1 MPSAPNE
8 RTDHQT
14 TVSEA
19 LQDNLD
25 KVASF
30 SQREEAKA
38 SSVQRTIERI
48 SLFFGNPRFL
58 LGFVAFC
65 VLWIVTDFIFKSLR
79 NVYFDGPPFSLLQ
92 GVITFFGVLITM
104 AVLIRQNR
112 LARIEEQRA
121 HLELQVNLLSE
132 QKTTKIIQLL
142 EELRRDLP
150 NVHNRVDPDA
160 EAMQALTNPDAVLD
174 AIESQ
179 RADDHSRS

>member
-1 MPSAPNE
+1 MPSTPGE
-8 RTDHQT
+8 RTEQRAEI
-14 TVSEA
+14 SEA

-38 SSVQRTIERI
+38 SPAQRTIERI
-48 SLFFGNPRFL
+48 TLFFGNPRVL
-58 LGFVAFC
+58 LAFVAFC
-65 VLWIVTDFIFKSLR
+65 VLWIVTDCVFKYLR
-79 NVYFDGPPFSLLQ
+79 GAYFDGPPFSLLQ

-150 NVHNRVDPDA
+150 NVQDRHDPHA
-160 EAMQALTNPDAVLD
+160 EALQALTNPDAVLD
-174 AIESQ
+174 AIENQ
-179 RADDHSRS
+179 RAEDRS